1 MRKALFWIGSAVLIA
16 LPIVFTIQ
24 IMMIQDLP
32 KVEVWKWAVLG
43 AALLLVYFSRS
54 RDDVLNHHIA

>member
-1 MRKALFWIGSAVLIA
+1 MRKALFWIGCAILIA
-16 LPIVFTIQ
+16 LPIVFTVE

-32 KVEVWKWAVLG
+32 KIQMWKWGVLA